1 MEEREILPGGAC
13 WLTPYLTVTDAE
25 HSLDFYERAFG
36 FGRGN
41 VLAGPQGRILHAEM
55 SYQGRTVI
63 MFAPEGAWSPMK
75 TPAHGGCEPSI
86 VLYVYCADVD
96 VLARRARAAGAMV
109 LAEPEDMFWGD
120 RIARLQD
127 SDGYLWTFATR
138 VGEFDPKMMPKMG

>member
-1 MEEREILPGGAC
+1 MDDREILPQGAC

-36 FGRGN
+36 FGRRN
-41 VLAGPQGRILHAEM
+41 VLRGAAGTIVHAEM

-63 MFAPEGAWSPMK
+63 MFAPEGAGSPMK
-75 TPAHGGCEPSI
+75 TPAHGGCDPSL

-109 LAEPEDMFWGD
+109 LAEPEEMFWGD

-138 VGEFDPKMMPKMG
+138 VGEFDPTKMPSKC